1 MTALEDE
8 ANERARSE
16 RSATHGQVLAAKAVA
31 ERLAAED
38 ADDLGLALR
47 SGSPRGR

>member
-1 MTALEDE
+1 VTALGDE
-8 ANERARSE
+8 ATERARIE
-16 RSATHGQVLAAKAVA
+16 LSATHGQVLASKAVV

-47 SGSPRGR
+47 SRSPRGR